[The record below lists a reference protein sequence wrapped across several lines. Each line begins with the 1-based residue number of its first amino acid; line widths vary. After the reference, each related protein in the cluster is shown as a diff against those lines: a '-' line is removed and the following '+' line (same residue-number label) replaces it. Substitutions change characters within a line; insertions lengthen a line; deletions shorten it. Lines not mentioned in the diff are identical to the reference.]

1 MKARR
6 KLLVGLMIL
15 ALTVSSFGIVG
26 NMSTVRATE
35 DDGIPMYRMY
45 NPVTGEHLYT
55 KDENE
60 KNYLEASKWNFE
72 GYSWVAANEGQPVYR
87 LFNKYSGEHHYT
99 MDEVEKFWLVLTG
112 WNDEGIGWY
121 SKTTGDT
128 CEVPVY
134 RLFCPF
140 TNEALKAHHYT
151 MDKGER
157 DWLLSIGWNDEG
169 TCWTSMHN
177 VITGT
182 YKEATCSQEG
192 QDGGARCKTC
202 NKVYNARVLPK
213 NPNNHQHT
221 SYVPETTKV
230 IDRGT
235 ALDHCAIYTCKI
247 CGEEVWRTGDSEITG
262 LDHCDTCINH
272 LNSKHGTHYHTY
284 ADVENGIMTED
295 EFAIEV
301 EEVMS
306 HFDSQVISGYYDTVV
321 ISPAHYRCDD
331 CGKDLY

>member
-1 MKARR
+1 MKIRSK
-6 KLLVGLMIL
+6 KLLVGLMTL
-15 ALTVSSFGIVG
+15 ALTLTSFSMVG
-26 NMSTVRATE
+26 NMSTVRAAE

-45 NPVTGEHLYT
+45 NPFTGEHLYT

-72 GYSWVAANEGQPVYR
+72 GYSWVASNEGQPVYR
-87 LFNKYSGEHHYT
+87 LFNPYSGEHHYT

-121 SKTTGDT
+121 SKTTGDA

-169 TCWTSMHN
+169 TCWTSMHS
-177 VITGT
+177 VVTGT
-182 YKEATCSQEG
+182 YKEATCSHEG
-192 QDGGARCKTC
+192 QDGGAKCKTC

-213 NPNNHQHT
+213 NPNNHKNT
-221 SYVPETTKV
+221 TYVPAVVETIERDAHGK
-230 IDRGT
+230 
-235 ALDHCAIYTCKI
+235 CEIYSCNI
-247 CGEEVWRTGDSEITG
+247 CGEDIHKTGDSTPGYTIGDLKIE
-262 LDHCDTCINH
+262 H
-272 LNSKHGTHYHTY
+272 LKKHGYNY
-284 ADVENGIMTED
+284 ISSKDVRDGLATEEQYENQDWSVIIPLISYQSVPAYTE
-295 EFAIEV
+295 
-301 EEVMS
+301 
-306 HFDSQVISGYYDTVV
+306 TVV
-321 ISPAHYRCDD
+321 TSPAHTHCND
-331 CGKDLY
+331 CGKDIY